1 MMTNMKFSTL
11 DFDYEYTDDFT
22 IEHTSTFERLGIT
35 GFPKPGMPTFTVVS
49 HVDASQTTEW
59 TYESVT
65 TTFGTVT
72 KYVFGNP
79 ERNGKITIWV

>member
-1 MMTNMKFSTL
+1 MSNMKFSTL
-11 DFDYEYTDDFT
+11 DFDYEYDDDNT
-22 IEHTSTFERLGIT
+22 IQQTSTFKRLGIT

-49 HVDASQTTEW
+49 HVDASRTTKW

-72 KYVFGNP
+72 KFVFGNP
-79 ERNGKITIWV
+79 ERHGKITIWV